1 LGIRI
6 DAIDLP
12 RTHVAGHLSRF
23 ARLNELHRLD
33 SANGRHIAAVVR
45 RYVRFLLAGPVAA
58 MLYLERAQGYR
69 PFSPHRSG
77 FRERILKRQFLSND
91 PDLDVAYALVLA
103 WICNDVRGCFCKEVR
118 PPQGAHFRDQW
129 TRTVELL
136 ECVTLWRRVE
146 RLALRLLRQNCLQE
160 DAAP

>member
-12 RTHVAGHLSRF
+12 CTHVAGHVSRF
-23 ARLNELHRLD
+23 AQLNELYRLD
-33 SANGRHIAAVVR
+33 SANLPHITAVVR
-45 RYVRFLLAGPVAA
+45 RYVKFLLAGPVAA

-77 FRERILKRQFLSND
+77 FHERILKRQFLSND

-103 WICNDVRGCFCKEVR
+103 WVCNDVR
-118 PPQGAHFRDQW
+118 PDHGAHFRDQW
-129 TRTVELL
+129 TRTIELL

-146 RLALRLLRQNCLQE
+146 RLALRLLRQNCIQE

>member
-1 LGIRI
+1 
-6 DAIDLP
+6 LP
-12 RTHVAGHLSRF
+12 RTHVAGHVSRF
-23 ARLNELHRLD
+23 ARLNELYRLD
-33 SANGRHIAAVVR
+33 SANVPHITAVVR

-77 FRERILKRQFLSND
+77 FRERILKQQFLSND

-103 WICNDVRGCFCKEVR
+103 WICNDVRPDHR
-118 PPQGAHFRDQW
+118 ANFRDQW
-129 TRTVELL
+129 TRTIELL

>member
-1 LGIRI
+1 VGIRI

-12 RTHVAGHLSRF
+12 RTHVAGHVSRF
-23 ARLNELHRLD
+23 ARLNELSRLD
-33 SANGRHIAAVVR
+33 SANGPHITAVVR
-45 RYVRFLLAGPVAA
+45 RYVKFLLAGPVAA

-69 PFSPHRSG
+69 PLSPHRSG

-103 WICNDVRGCFCKEVR
+103 WICNDVC
-118 PPQGAHFRDQW
+118 PDHGANFRDQW

-146 RLALRLLRQNCLQE
+146 RLALRLLRQNCIQE